1 MKRYW
6 GWILACVAVLYLLWS
21 LGLQASINPA
31 TSVDQHLVAAPR
43 PSRSLSSYR
52 GQGFLSRRWTRT
64 RAGPLESFFPPDVL
78 LRVEDLDSVGPP
90 WLESR
95 RTACAWL
102 SAGAPLVMSSRPSS
116 ARAAQTF
123 RQSQRSV
130 GGRTSMPRD

>member
-31 TSVDQHLVAAPR
+31 TSFDQHLVAAPR

-95 RTACAWL
+95 GPPGRYLGVTRSCRP
-102 SAGAPLVMSSRPSS
+102 AGRDGCDGGPNTRVNYAPTPEFSRQLL
-116 ARAAQTF
+116 A
-123 RQSQRSV
+123 
-130 GGRTSMPRD
+130 